1 MQYIFFLGRT
11 PSISLAEIQ
20 AMLEKYKIDYQV
32 TLLDP
37 KFLILS
43 VKEPLDVRNL
53 FVQMGGTLKIA
64 EVLEN
69 CTENEVQEKIVS
81 YIKKSLEE
89 KPGKKSVGYSV
100 YFTKQTE
107 KNKEEDA
114 QEFFQDAFSKI
125 KREELK
131 DFSIR
136 VVYPLPRESALST
149 ATVFNNKLTY
159 THKGIEFDIIFDG
172 KKIILGRTVI
182 VQDIESYGARDYEKP
197 GRDAKIGMMPP
208 KLAQI
213 MINLAKVKEGQL
225 IFDPFCGTGT
235 ILQEALLNDY
245 RVIGS
250 DANDQQIERCKKNL
264 EWLSKQYVLTYL
276 EYKVFQASYNEAIK
290 KLKSDSV
297 DAIVTEST
305 LGPVYK
311 KIPNNTEIKDNY
323 NTLKKLY
330 TSFLQNVQ
338 PVLKNK
344 GRIVV
349 TLPAYQ
355 LKPKEYV
362 FGEFIDS
369 FEKLGYSRVC
379 PLDKQFENAD
389 IRITKRNTIIYS
401 RPGQI
406 VAREIVILKKNS
418 NK

>member
-11 PSISLAEIQ
+11 PSMSLAEIQ
-20 AMLEKYKIDYQV
+20 AMLEKYKIDYSIV
-32 TLLDP
+32 LLDP
-37 KFLILS
+37 KFLILETKDS
-43 VKEPLDVRNL
+43 LDVRNL

-64 EVLEN
+64 EVLES
-69 CTENEVQEKIVS
+69 CTDENVREKIVS

-89 KPGKKSVGYSV
+89 RPGKKSVGYSI

-114 QEFFQDAFSKI
+114 QAFFLDAFSEI
-125 KREELK
+125 KHEELK

-136 VVYPLPRESALST
+136 IVFPLPRASALST
-149 ATVFNNKLTY
+149 ASVFNNKLTY
-159 THKGIEFDIIFDG
+159 THKGIEFDIIYDG
-172 KKIILGRTVI
+172 KKIILAKTLI
-182 VQDIESYGARDYEKP
+182 VQDIVSYGERDYEKP

-235 ILQEALLNDY
+235 ILQEALLDDY
-245 RVIGS
+245 RIVGS
-250 DANDQQIERCKKNL
+250 DANGEQIERCKENL
-264 EWLSKQYVLTYL
+264 TWLSEKYVLTYP
-276 EYKVFQASYNEAIK
+276 EYKVFQAGYNEAIK
-290 KLKSDSV
+290 KLKPDSV

-305 LGPVYK
+305 LGPVYR
-311 KIPNNTEIKDNY
+311 KIPNNEEIKDNY
-323 NTLKKLY
+323 NVLKKIY

-338 PVLKNK
+338 PILKSK

-369 FEKLGYSRVC
+369 WEKLGYSRVC
-379 PLDKQFENAD
+379 PLDKRFEGAD

-406 VAREIVILKKNS
+406 VAREIVILKKS
-418 NK
+418 